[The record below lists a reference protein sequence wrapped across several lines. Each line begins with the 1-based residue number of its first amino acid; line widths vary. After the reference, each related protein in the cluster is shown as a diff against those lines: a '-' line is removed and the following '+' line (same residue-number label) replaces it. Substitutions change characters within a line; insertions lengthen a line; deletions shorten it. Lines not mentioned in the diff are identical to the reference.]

1 MSRPSYVLAI
11 DQGTT
16 STRAIVFD
24 AQARAVAIARR
35 ELAQHYP
42 ASGWVEHDAQD
53 IWRDT
58 LAVAREV
65 IERTAGGVA
74 GIAALGI
81 ANQRETAVIWERAS
95 GKPIHRAIVWQDRR
109 TADACAALKAAGA
122 EPLVRQ
128 KTGLLLD
135 PYFSATKVAWL
146 LDHVAGARERAE
158 RGELAFGTIDSFLL
172 WRLTGG
178 RVHATD
184 VTNASRTLLFDI
196 HAQCWDEEL
205 LTLLRVPR
213 ALLPQV
219 RDSSEVYG
227 ATEAAL
233 FGRALPVAGIAGD
246 QQAALIGQACFA
258 PGMAKSTYGTGC
270 FLLLNTGEAAVP
282 SGNRM
287 LTTPAYRIGGRIT
300 YAMEGSIFVAGA
312 AIKWLRDGLKVIRD
326 AAETAAA
333 AARVPDDHGVYL
345 VPAFVGLGAPHWEPN
360 ARGLICGLTLDA
372 SGDHLARAALES
384 VAFQTLDL
392 TEAMR
397 RDGAHRAEAIRVDG
411 GMAANDW
418 LCQFLADVLEA
429 RVERPKELETTAL
442 GAAFLA
448 GLATGVW
455 SDVAALARTYSTA
468 AVFVPKMTAARRATL
483 IAGWRQALARALHT
497 PFRPLQ
503 NPAASRGSSP

>member
-1 MSRPSYVLAI
+1 MKHPSYVLAI

-16 STRAIVFD
+16 STRAILFD
-24 AQARAVAIARR
+24 SHARAVALARR
-35 ELAQHYP
+35 ELEQHYP
-42 ASGWVEHDAQD
+42 ASGWVEHDAED

-58 LAVAREV
+58 LAAAREV

-81 ANQRETAVIWERAS
+81 TNQRETAVIWERAS

-158 RGELAFGTIDSFLL
+158 RGELAFGS
-172 WRLTGG
+172 
-178 RVHATD
+178 
-184 VTNASRTLLFDI
+184 
-196 HAQCWDEEL
+196 
-205 LTLLRVPR
+205 
-213 ALLPQV
+213 
-219 RDSSEVYG
+219 
-227 ATEAAL
+227 
-233 FGRALPVAGIAGD
+233 
-246 QQAALIGQACFA
+246 
-258 PGMAKSTYGTGC
+258 TGC

-455 SDVAALARTYSTA
+455 SDLAGLARTYSTA
-468 AVFVPKMTAARRATL
+468 AVFVPKMTAACRATL
-483 IAGWRQALARALHT
+483 IAGWRDAVSRTLHA
-497 PFRPLQ
+497 P
-503 NPAASRGSSP
+503 PAPDL

>member
-35 ELAQHYP
+35 ELEQHYP
-42 ASGWVEHDAQD
+42 ASGWVEHDAED

-58 LAVAREV
+58 LAAAREV

-81 ANQRETAVIWERAS
+81 TNQRETAVIWERAT

-122 EPLVRQ
+122 EPLVRS

-135 PYFSATKVAWL
+135 PYFSGTKVAWL
-146 LDHVAGARERAE
+146 LDHVAGARARAE

-196 HAQCWDEEL
+196 HAQRLDEEL

-246 QQAALIGQACFA
+246 QQAALIGQACFS

-270 FLLLNTGEAAVP
+270 FLLLNTGEVAVS

-287 LTTPAYRIGGRIT
+287 LTTPAYRIGGRMT

-312 AIKWLRDGLKVIRD
+312 AIKWLRDGLKVIRN

-384 VAFQTLDL
+384 VAYQTLDL
-392 TEAMR
+392 TEAMQ
-397 RDGAHRAEAIRVDG
+397 RDGARRADAIRVDG

-418 LCQFLADVLEA
+418 FCQFLADVLEA
-429 RVERPKELETTAL
+429 RVERPVELETTAL

-455 SDVAALARTYSTA
+455 SDLAGLARTYSTA
-468 AVFVPKMTAARRATL
+468 AVFVPRMTAARRATL
-483 IAGWRQALARALHT
+483 IAGWRQALERALHT
-497 PFRPLQ
+497 PSVR
-503 NPAASRGSSP
+503 R

>member
-1 MSRPSYVLAI
+1 MSTPQHVLAI

-24 AQARAVAIARR
+24 AKARAAAIARR
-35 ELAQHYP
+35 EFEQHYP
-42 ASGWVEHDAQD
+42 ASGWVEHDAED

-58 LAVAREV
+58 LATVREV
-65 IERTAGGVA
+65 IERSGVGVA

-81 ANQRETAVIWERAS
+81 TNQRETAVIWERAT

-109 TADACAALKAAGA
+109 TADECATLRAAGA
-122 EPLVRQ
+122 EPLVRS

-135 PYFSATKVAWL
+135 PYFSGTKVAWL
-146 LDHVAGARERAE
+146 LDHVAGARARAE

-196 HAQCWDEEL
+196 HAQSWDQEL
-205 LTLLRVPR
+205 LSLIRVPR
-213 ALLPQV
+213 ALLPEV

-227 ATEAAL
+227 ATDAAL
-233 FGRALPVAGIAGD
+233 FGRALPIAGIAGD
-246 QQAALIGQACFA
+246 QQAALIGQACFK

-270 FLLLNTGEAAVP
+270 FLLLNTGEVAVT
-282 SGNRM
+282 SANRM
-287 LTTPAYRIGGRIT
+287 LTTPAYRIGGRIA

-312 AIKWLRDGLKVIRD
+312 AVKWLRDGLKVISD

-333 AARVPDDHGVYL
+333 AARVPDNHGVYM

-372 SGDHLARAALES
+372 SGAHLARAALES
-384 VAFQTLDL
+384 VAYQTLDL
-392 TEAMR
+392 TQAMQ
-397 RDGAHRAEAIRVDG
+397 RDGARRAEAIRVDG

-418 LCQFLADVLEA
+418 FCQFLADVLEA
-429 RVERPKELETTAL
+429 KVERPVELETTAL

-448 GLATGVW
+448 GLAIGVW
-455 SDVAALARTYSTA
+455 KDLTAAAGTYSTA
-468 AVFVPKMTAARRATL
+468 AVFAPQMTAARRATL
-483 IAGWRQALARALHT
+483 IAGWRHAMSRTLHA
-497 PFRPLQ
+497 PP
-503 NPAASRGSSP
+503 PAT